1 MEKEDQRNLILALVL
16 CFGLFMLYNV
26 FVLEPQQKAAQQQRA
41 VAAENQQEQSVSPTP
56 TIRPRDEIVQ
66 TELTSNQRV
75 VIDAPAIDG
84 SINLKGA
91 RIDDVSLKNFYET
104 IQDKEAQR
112 AAGEIKLLSPEGA
125 ERAFYATVAWT
136 TPTSTTD
143 GIVWTQTNT
152 GPLTPENPLKLNYT
166 TEVTKIDRTIAID
179 NDYMFTVTDVLT
191 NTSTTPIT
199 LTQQAQLRQ
208 RLLPEHTTTPVS
220 EQQAHRGV
228 LGVYGPDK
236 NQQVNYHDLNQG
248 KAVAKH
254 VTGGWNALT
263 TKYWMAATVPEQA
276 EEVQMLAGTA
286 KENGQ
291 TTFTAGYALTP
302 YTIQPG
308 AFVTKTSR
316 IFAGAKRVSVLER
329 YENEDKIPAFTDA
342 VDWSWLF
349 FITKPFFWLLK
360 IFQGWFG
367 SFGLAILALTVVVKT
382 VFFPL
387 QFGMYKSMSKMR
399 LMQPEMKSI
408 QDRFAAD
415 PQRMRQEQAKL
426 WQREKINPLAGCL
439 PIIPTMFVFYAL
451 FHTLAVTIEMRHTP
465 FFGWIRDMSAPDP
478 TTVFNLFGLI
488 PWDPS
493 SIPFIGG
500 LLHVGVWPLLYG
512 GTMVLLQGLSAPP
525 ADKMQRAIMRWIPL
539 IFMVLFA
546 GFAAGLVIYYVWSN
560 LISVVQ
566 QYIIMRRTGVDTE
579 FDKFISK
586 YLAKKKPA

>member
-16 CFGLFMLYNV
+16 CFGLFMLYNM
-26 FVLEPQQKAAQQQRA
+26 FVLEPQQKQAQEQAKQAQQ
-41 VAAENQQEQSVSPTP
+41 NQVTQQASPTP
-56 TIRPRDEIVQ
+56 AIRPRADVVQ
-66 TELTSNQRV
+66 AELAGNQRV
-75 VIDAPAIDG
+75 VINAPAIDG
-84 SINLKGA
+84 SILLKGS

-112 AAGEIKLLSPEGA
+112 AAGEIKLLSPEGTD
-125 ERAFYATVAWT
+125 RAFYATVAWT
-136 TPTSTTD
+136 TPSSTTD
-143 GIVWTQTNT
+143 DIVWTQTNT
-152 GPLTPENPLKLNYT
+152 GALTPENPLKLDYT
-166 TEVTKIDRTIAID
+166 TDTVKIDRTIAID
-179 NDYMFTVTDVLT
+179 GDYMFTINDVLT
-191 NTSTTPIT
+191 NTGTTPVT
-199 LTQQAQLRQ
+199 LTQQAQMRQ
-208 RLLPEHTTTPVS
+208 RALQEHTTTPVS

-228 LGVYGPDK
+228 LGVYGAEK

-248 KAVAKH
+248 KAVNKH
-254 VTGGWNALT
+254 VTGGWNSLT
-263 TKYWMAATVPEQA
+263 TKYWMAATIPEQT
-276 EEVQMLAGTA
+276 EEVTMLGGTL
-286 KENGQ
+286 KQNGE
-291 TTFTAGYALTP
+291 TTFTAGYTLTP
-302 YTIQPG
+302 YVIQPG
-308 AFVTKTSR
+308 QSVTKTSR
-316 IFAGAKRVSVLER
+316 IFAGAKRVNVLER
-329 YENEDKIPAFTDA
+329 YENVDKIPSFTDA

-399 LMQPEMKSI
+399 LLQPEMKSI

-488 PWDPS
+488 PWNPGTV
-493 SIPFIGG
+493 PLIGG
-500 LLHVGVWPLLYG
+500 LLMIGVWPLLYG
-512 GTMVLLQGLSAPP
+512 GTMVLLQGLSTPP

-539 IFMVLFA
+539 IFLVLFA
-546 GFAAGLVIYYVWSN
+546 GFASGLVIYYVWSN
-560 LISVVQ
+560 IISVVQ
-566 QYIIMRRTGVDTE
+566 QYIIMRRTGVETE
-579 FDKFISK
+579 FDKFI
-586 YLAKKKPA
+586 AKRFGNKKPA